1 MIQLHQGDSLKI
13 LQDLP
18 SGLVDAV
25 ITDPPYSS
33 GGAFRTD
40 RVQGTGKKYMQT
52 GTINER
58 PDFAGDNRDQRAYLM
73 WCALWL
79 GECLRVAKPGAVI
92 CMFTDWRQLPVTT
105 DALQAGGWVW
115 RGIVPWNKTEGVRPQ
130 QGRFRAQCEYIVWGS
145 AGEMPQQ
152 GAPLPG
158 FFTYV
163 VRQADKFH
171 QTGKPTPLMLD
182 ILKIVR
188 PGGVVLD
195 PFMGSG
201 TTGVAAVQSG
211 RSFIGMEL
219 APNHFQN
226 ARERISGA
234 QAQPPLVLETAAF
247 TQAGLGID

>member
-1 MIQLHQGDSLKI
+1 
-13 LQDLP
+13 
-18 SGLVDAV
+18 
-25 ITDPPYSS
+25 
-33 GGAFRTD
+33 
-40 RVQGTGKKYMQT
+40 
-52 GTINER
+52 
-58 PDFAGDNRDQRAYLM
+58 
-73 WCALWL
+73 
-79 GECLRVAKPGAVI
+79 
-92 CMFTDWRQLPVTT
+92 MFTDWRQLPVTT

-145 AGEMPQQ
+145 AGEMKQE

-163 VRQADKFH
+163 VRQSDKFH
-171 QTGKPTPLMLD
+171 QTGKPTSLMLD

-211 RSFIGMEL
+211 RGFIGIEL
-219 APNHFQN
+219 AATHFGT
-226 ARERISGA
+226 AKERIEAA
-234 QAQPPLVLETAAF
+234 QAQPTLALEPSAF
-247 TQAGLGID
+247 TQAGLLGMD